1 MKSFFITALLLS
13 PLLNFAQY
21 EIKGTAAANENGK
34 KVYLKKVVQN
44 EFVVVDSAQI
54 VQQKFYFNG
63 GKTDTQ
69 LAFIQFSTAQG
80 SKLNQPFILENGS
93 IQANI
98 TSQTV
103 EVSGTKN
110 NANLKEFSEKTATL
124 TKEIQEFQKNNQEAF
139 QKASQANDQKT
150 IEELMTRLKDLQSI
164 YIQQNLDYVNKNKD
178 SYVSLLILTQLK
190 QSIDEEQ
197 FVTSFQS
204 LSDVVKLSNLG
215 KEVSAQLQ
223 KTSALQIG
231 KKAPNFKAKN
241 PEGKEI
247 SLYENLGKV
256 TLVDFW
262 ASWCGPCRQENPNV
276 VKLYHTYKGKGLQII
291 GVSLDKDEQNWK
303 KAIEKDQLTWLHLSN
318 LKFWNDPIAELYQV
332 SSIPQTYLL
341 DENGIIIAK
350 NLRGAALEQ
359 KVAQLLK

>member
-1 MKSFFITALLLS
+1 MKSFLITALLLS
-13 PLLNFAQY
+13 PILNYAQY
-21 EIKGTAAANENGK
+21 EIKGTASANENGR

-44 EFVVVDSAQI
+44 EFVVADSAQI
-54 VQQKFYFNG
+54 VEEKFQFKG
-63 GKTDTQ
+63 GTTDTQ

-80 SKLNQPFILENGS
+80 AHLNQPFILENGT
-93 IQANI
+93 IQADI
-98 TSQTV
+98 TSHSV
-103 EVSGTKN
+103 DVSGTKN
-110 NANLKEFSEKTATL
+110 NANLKEFTQTSNVL
-124 TKEIQEFQKNNQEAF
+124 NKEIQDFQKNNQDAF
-139 QKASQANDQKT
+139 QKATQANDQKT
-150 IEELMTRLKDLQSI
+150 IEELMTHLQNLQTK

-190 QSIDEEQ
+190 QSIVEEQ
-197 FVTSFQS
+197 YITSFQS
-204 LSDVVKLSNLG
+204 LSDVVKSSNLG
-215 KEVSAQLQ
+215 KEIAAQLQ
-223 KTSALQIG
+223 KISDLQIG

-276 VKLYHTYKGKGLQII
+276 VKLYNMYKAKGLQII

-303 KAIEKDQLTWLHLSN
+303 KAIEKDQLTWMHLSN

-350 NLRGAALEQ
+350 NLRGATLE
-359 KVAQLLK
+359 KKISELLK